1 MDCSRF
7 RKSTSMGK
15 SDNLHFEFENEQ
27 GVYIPGQAVRG
38 RLHVTLSQATNV
50 RGKQTVDGNN
60 YFYSVREIFND
71 NCSLF
76 QFKLMNI

>member
-27 GVYIPGQAVRG
+27 GVFIPGQAVRG

-50 RGKQTVDGNN
+50 RGK
-60 YFYSVREIFND
+60 
-71 NCSLF
+71 
-76 QFKLMNI
+76 

>member
-38 RLHVTLSQATNV
+38 RLQVTLSQATNV
-50 RGKQTVDGNN
+50 RGK
-60 YFYSVREIFND
+60 
-71 NCSLF
+71 
-76 QFKLMNI
+76 